1 MFKDLSYHCWFVV
14 EKWKKNT
21 KILVVTVNLPGVALL
36 KILRSLLGL
45 LKEIKFELSE
55 CPLKVKT
62 MLLIAD
68 SCSTILIDYEGDVS
82 CE

>member
-1 MFKDLSYHCWFVV
+1 M
-14 EKWKKNT
+14 EKKHT
-21 KILVVTVNLPGVALL
+21 KFLVVTVNLPGVALL

-45 LKEIKFELSE
+45 LKEIKFEMSE

-68 SCSTILIDYEGDVS
+68 SCSTILIDYEDDVS